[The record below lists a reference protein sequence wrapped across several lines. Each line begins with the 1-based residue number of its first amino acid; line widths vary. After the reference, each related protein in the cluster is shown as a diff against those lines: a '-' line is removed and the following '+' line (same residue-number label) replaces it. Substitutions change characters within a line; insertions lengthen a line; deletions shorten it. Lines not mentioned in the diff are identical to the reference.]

1 MRWNCRRFEA
11 AGNLEQTNN
20 EKMFNHVFVSIVIH
34 LYILCILHFYKLY
47 VTLYINAKWFDTSDA
62 FHGGLAVAISM
73 RQQPKDQMS
82 QDLP

>member
-1 MRWNCRRFEA
+1 MY
-11 AGNLEQTNN
+11 
-20 EKMFNHVFVSIVIH
+20 HP
-34 LYILCILHFYKLY
+34 LCILHFYKLY

>member
-1 MRWNCRRFEA
+1 MRWNCRRFKA

-20 EKMFNHVFVSIVIH
+20 EKMFNHVFVSIVRLLNISS
-34 LYILCILHFYKLY
+34 YFYKLY

>member
-1 MRWNCRRFEA
+1 MREYS
-11 AGNLEQTNN
+11 
-20 EKMFNHVFVSIVIH
+20 HHIIHYVFYISI
-34 LYILCILHFYKLY
+34 KLN